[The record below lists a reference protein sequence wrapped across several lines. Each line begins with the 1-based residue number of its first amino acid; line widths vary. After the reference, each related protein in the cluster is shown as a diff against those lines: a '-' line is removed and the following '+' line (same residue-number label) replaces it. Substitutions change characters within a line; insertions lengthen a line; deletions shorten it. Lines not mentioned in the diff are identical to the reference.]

1 MIERVEP
8 DFLLNA
14 PREELVKFVYELLNE
29 NKELYSKIETMAD
42 EITEIKARL
51 NKDSHNS
58 SKPPS
63 SDGYKKPSPKSS
75 REKGVNPIGGKSG
88 HKGATL
94 RFAQATEPPI
104 NHEPISQ
111 CECGCSL
118 ENVEVAVGER
128 RQVHDIP
135 PQKLIITNHQS
146 IIKRCPGCGKIHRG
160 AFPKGITQPV
170 QYGEKIKALIVY
182 LSIQNLIPLRRASQ
196 IVRDL
201 FGGSFSEPT
210 ILSAV
215 RNCAE
220 ALKFTNEQIK
230 QGLINSPVAH
240 FDETGLRINNGLDWL
255 HSASNK
261 SLTYYFTHEKRG
273 NDAIDDLGILT
284 AFKGIA
290 VHDFWKS
297 YFKYDCEHALCNAHL
312 LRELTAIDENDKQA
326 WAPKMKK
333 LLLDIKA
340 AVDADRQ
347 KGLNEL
353 DASVIL
359 DFETRYQENL
369 NLAFRENPEVLK
381 SGKRGRPKQTVG
393 RNLALRFDQYR
404 VQILRFMRNFTVPFD
419 NNRAEGDIRM
429 MKVRQKVSGCFR
441 TSEGA
446 KDFCAIRGYL
456 STMRKQ
462 GHNALDVLVAVFRKQ
477 ILIPKL
483 A

>member
-1 MIERVEP
+1 
-8 DFLLNA
+8 
-14 PREELVKFVYELLNE
+14 
-29 NKELYSKIETMAD
+29 
-42 EITEIKARL
+42 
-51 NKDSHNS
+51 
-58 SKPPS
+58 
-63 SDGYKKPSPKSS
+63 
-75 REKGVNPIGGKSG
+75 
-88 HKGATL
+88 
-94 RFAQATEPPI
+94 
-104 NHEPISQ
+104 
-111 CECGCSL
+111 
-118 ENVEVAVGER
+118 
-128 RQVHDIP
+128 
-135 PQKLIITNHQS
+135 
-146 IIKRCPGCGKIHRG
+146 
-160 AFPKGITQPV
+160 
-170 QYGEKIKALIVY
+170 
-182 LSIQNLIPLRRASQ
+182 
-196 IVRDL
+196 
-201 FGGSFSEPT
+201 
-210 ILSAV
+210 V

-261 SLTYYFTHEKRG
+261 SLTHYFTHEKRG